1 MVFEELKQLAAQSE
15 CPEMQRF
22 PGTLAQFADESVES
36 VVIMYHYYTHKYYI
50 SVRFQGLEAEHS
62 TILHFVWILPLFVET

>member
-36 VVIMYHYYTHKYYI
+36 VVIMCIIIIPINTTY
-50 SVRFQGLEAEHS
+50 
-62 TILHFVWILPLFVET
+62 P